1 MRGTIIFE
9 DLTTLNCDMDLTTSY
24 STINQSMI
32 GSYHTSHIGH
42 QDIDIKITL
51 PYGNITHQQINKY
64 FPYNNNG
71 YVSNYKQTVRFST
84 GDHTAH
90 VFNGF
95 FVREISI
102 SQFQHNY
109 NGTIE
114 INATCDYYEV
124 DINGLGI
131 DLKRELRN
139 KKLKRILKSE

>member
-9 DLTTLNCDMDLTTSY
+9 DLTTLNCDMDITASY
-24 STINQSMI
+24 
-32 GSYHTSHIGH
+32 GR
-42 QDIDIKITL
+42 QDIGIKITL

-71 YVSNYKQTVRFST
+71 YVSKQTVRFST
-84 GDHTAH
+84 GDHTY

-95 FVREISI
+95 FLQEISI

-114 INATCDYYEV
+114 INSTCDYYEI
-124 DINGLGI
+124 DFNGLSI

-139 KKLKRILKSE
+139 KKLKRILKSV